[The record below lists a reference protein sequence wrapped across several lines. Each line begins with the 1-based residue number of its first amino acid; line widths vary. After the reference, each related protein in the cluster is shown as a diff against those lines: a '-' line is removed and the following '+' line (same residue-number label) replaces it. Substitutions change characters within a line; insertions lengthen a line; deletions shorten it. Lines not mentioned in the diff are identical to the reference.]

1 MGERLLAAAAVAL
14 ASLCEILDVVSKI
27 FYDKLSSG

>member
-14 ASLCEILDVVSKI
+14 ATLCEILDVVSKI
-27 FYDKLSSG
+27 VYDRRSSG